1 MLDEYLRSRSGRQ
14 DSSTTPIAIIDGGLA
29 TRLETL
35 GQDLSGSLWSAALLK
50 DETLEGRPPRSRH
63 EAPQGCAVIAQAHL
77 DFLRAG
83 AEVIGTCNYQT
94 SLETFSR
101 AGIADTEGRRLMLR
115 AIDVAQSARK
125 VACSTRAGRTHVPRP
140 LIALSL
146 GPYGASLSNGA
157 EYTGCYPSPSDPS
170 QEIAFDQLVEFHRN
184 RLEEIAFDHLVE
196 FHRNR
201 LEVFAASAQH
211 WSLIDLIAFE
221 TIPRLDE
228 IRAIRSAL
236 SQVWQ
241 RHKDEGSWSKKPCL
255 FSCVFPEEGLRL
267 PFPQGRRSETL
278 CECRDILEA
287 SFSQEKAGDWSG
299 DAIGMNCTKP
309 HLIPLLVD
317 RFTQAMKE
325 RRARRAAATQP
336 EDKKHLFLYPDG
348 GKVWDGQA
356 RQWRAWAQPT
366 EAGFANWAQ
375 QLLESAKSAIESGVW
390 AGVWL
395 GGCCNVGI
403 DDIQALS
410 LLVSREARSA

>member
-1 MLDEYLRSRSGRQ
+1 MGSVLEEYLRSRSGKQ
-14 DSSTTPIAIIDGGLA
+14 DASATPIAIIDGGLA

-50 DETLEGRPPRSRH
+50 DETLKGRSSRSSH
-63 EAPQGCAVIAQAHL
+63 ENSQGCAVIAQAHL

-83 AEVIGTCNYQT
+83 AEVIGTCKWVQLKRLET

-101 AGIADTEGRRLMLR
+101 AGIDDTEGRRLMLR

-125 VACSTRAGRTHVPRP
+125 AAGSTRAGRTCLPRP

-157 EYTGCYPSPSDPS
+157 EYTGSYPSPSDPS
-170 QEIAFDQLVEFHRN
+170 QELAYNQ
-184 RLEEIAFDHLVE
+184 LVE

-228 IRAIRSAL
+228 IRAIKSAL
-236 SQVWQ
+236 SQVWH
-241 RHKDEGSWSKKPCL
+241 RHKDEVSWSKKPCL

-267 PFPQGRRSETL
+267 PFPHGRRSETL

-287 SFSQEKAGDWSG
+287 SFSREKAEDWSG
-299 DAIGMNCTKP
+299 DAIGINCTKP

-325 RRARRAAATQP
+325 RRAAAIQR
-336 EDKKHLFLYPDG
+336 EEKKHLFLYPDG

-356 RQWRAWAQPT
+356 REWKARAQPT
-366 EAGFANWAQ
+366 GAALGNWAQ
-375 QLLESAKSAIESGVW
+375 QLLESAKLAIESGVW

-403 DDIQALS
+403 DEIEALS